1 MTENAGESFV
11 ADAPEQREV
20 RTDAWRVSVPS
31 GVTEHAPLLVIP
43 TVHPRGDRRIV
54 RCAQVALDAGF
65 RVHFIWLG
73 EGMPSDDTVVGET
86 VLPSPKDARER
97 ISMVGR
103 VARAAEALGGE
114 MWHIHDYYFLHAA
127 KRWRRRSGKPVLYD
141 VHEYYA
147 SYYAEKLPIPRR
159 AQDAVAGMLE
169 RYQVRAARV
178 LGGANVVTE
187 RMAESFRNGGVP
199 VSVSPNYPMLSQFA
213 ELPSIAFPDR
223 RWVVLHVGTLSRTY
237 GTELLVD
244 LARRSAERGLLF
256 EFWVLGRYPS
266 PEYEA
271 DFKRL
276 IDAAGRPE
284 NLTILPTRPTHE
296 MPELLSRAG
305 FGLSLLMPD
314 GQNEEAVPSKNYEHA
329 MAGLVNVVTER
340 RAQWDF
346 SEANAVTVHGDSGLA
361 DSMLDQMMLL
371 AQSPEVSDVELRRRA
386 AEAKQQFTWE
396 LAVEP
401 GLSAQLRRLVGKV

>member
-1 MTENAGESFV
+1 M
-11 ADAPEQREV
+11 
-20 RTDAWRVSVPS
+20 SVPS

-73 EGMPSDDTVVGET
+73 DGMPSDDPVVGET
-86 VLPSPKDARER
+86 VLPSPKNARER

-103 VARAAEALGGE
+103 VARAAEALDGE

-159 AQDAVAGMLE
+159 AQEAVAGMLE
-169 RYQVRAARV
+169 RYQVRAARM

-187 RMAESFRNGGVP
+187 RMAESFRDGGVP
-199 VSVSPNYPMLSQFA
+199 VSVSPNFPMLSQFA
-213 ELPSIAFPDR
+213 ELPSIAFQHR

-266 PEYEA
+266 PEHQT
-271 DFKRL
+271 DFERV
-276 IDAAGRPE
+276 IDAAGRPA
-284 NLTILPTRPTHE
+284 NLRILPTRPTHE

-340 RAQWDF
+340 RAQWNF
-346 SEANAVTVHGDSGLA
+346 STSNAVTVHGDSGLA
-361 DSMLDQMMLL
+361 DSMLDEMVKL
-371 AQSPEVSDVELRRRA
+371 AEAHDETDAALRARARA
-386 AEAKQQFTWE
+386 AKERFTWE

-401 GLSAQLRRLVGKV
+401 GLRAQLLRLRSVGR